1 MRSQTA
7 LRATRQLETRGCG
20 GEVTGVVVAVV
31 RVGVAGQVRA
41 SSSMIRDID
50 LAGLVLAA
58 Q

>member
-1 MRSQTA
+1 
-7 LRATRQLETRGCG
+7 LRATRQMETRGCG
-20 GEVTGVVVAVV
+20 GEVTGVVAVV